1 MSGLLAL
8 HIFAGSLALV
18 SAGAALLVKKGG
30 QPHRWAGRS
39 FFLSMVVIFLT
50 AVVMAVLTSN
60 TFLFLVALF
69 SFYLAFSGWRFA
81 RNRSGEPQ
89 WMDWLAVIIMM
100 SSGLLMWFLAFKD
113 FPQFSSTSVTL
124 TVFGF
129 IALALGFAD
138 ARSHHD
144 LAATGKIR
152 IAKHLVNMLGGT
164 IAVMTAVLVVN
175 VSLTPPWLGW
185 VLPTIFMLP
194 VIVWWSRKVKA

>member
-1 MSGLLAL
+1 
-8 HIFAGSLALV
+8 
-18 SAGAALLVKKGG
+18 
-30 QPHRWAGRS
+30 
-39 FFLSMVVIFLT
+39 
-50 AVVMAVLTSN
+50 
-60 TFLFLVALF
+60 
-69 SFYLAFSGWRFA
+69 
-81 RNRSGEPQ
+81 
-89 WMDWLAVIIMM
+89 
-100 SSGLLMWFLAFKD
+100 MWFLAFKD

-129 IALALGFAD
+129 IALALGFAG

-144 LAATGKIR
+144 RAATGKIR

>member
-1 MSGLLAL
+1 
-8 HIFAGSLALV
+8 
-18 SAGAALLVKKGG
+18 
-30 QPHRWAGRS
+30 
-39 FFLSMVVIFLT
+39 
-50 AVVMAVLTSN
+50 
-60 TFLFLVALF
+60 
-69 SFYLAFSGWRFA
+69 
-81 RNRSGEPQ
+81 
-89 WMDWLAVIIMM
+89 
-100 SSGLLMWFLAFKD
+100 MWFLAFKD

-138 ARSHHD
+138 ARSNHD
-144 LAATGKIR
+144 RAATGKIR

>member
-18 SAGAALLVKKGG
+18 SAGAALLVAKGG

-89 WMDWLAVIIMM
+89 WTDWLAVIIMM

-144 LAATGKIR
+144 RAATGKIR

-194 VIVWWSRKVKA
+194 VIV

>member
-8 HIFAGSLALV
+8 HIFAGSLHLV

-113 FPQFSSTSVTL
+113 LPQFSSTSVTL
-124 TVFGF
+124 TAFGF

-138 ARSHHD
+138 AASHHNR
-144 LAATGKIR
+144 AATGKIR